1 MLTADSALR
10 MLQQM
15 RKSLLI
21 FACGFVAGIITVWGL
36 GRVRDLFGL
45 QMSDAPVE
53 TAQGHPPL
61 PSPPERPPRS
71 DSPASVPVPTDQGP
85 PELPLQANSSNI
97 TDMAQTLLIQHLHPR
112 LQTALKQYATL
123 DDKDDRSGLA
133 DDVANLV
140 NDDVP
145 VRDAVEA
152 LGVMFHQERSIEVKI
167 NILNNL
173 LNLDDPSS
181 YQLIVQG
188 ADPNQPQEVRK
199 AAVAVL
205 GDYDDTWAVPT
216 LQQLLSDGDAEIRQ
230 AAQEALAQK
239 TEPTPTASPFPMVR

>member
-1 MLTADSALR
+1 
-10 MLQQM
+10 M
-15 RKSLLI
+15 RRGLI
-21 FACGFVAGIITVWGL
+21 IFVCGFVAGIITLVFL
-36 GRVRDLFGL
+36 GVVR
-45 QMSDAPVE
+45 PVSSSR
-53 TAQGHPPL
+53 TGDSPAVIAQTHPPL
-61 PSPPERPPRS
+61 PSSSERLPRS
-71 DSPASVPVPTDQGP
+71 ELSTKAPGPVDQGP
-85 PELPLQANSSNI
+85 PELPLQANATNV
-97 TDMAQTLLIQHLHPR
+97 TDVAQTITIQHLHPK

-145 VRDAVEA
+145 VRDVVEA
-152 LGVMFHQERSIEVKI
+152 LGVMFHQERSIEVRI

-199 AAVAVL
+199 AAISVL

-239 TEPTPTASPFPMVR
+239 TEPTTSPFPMVR

>member
-1 MLTADSALR
+1 
-10 MLQQM
+10 M
-15 RKSLLI
+15 RKGLI
-21 FACGFVAGIITVWGL
+21 IFICGFVAGAIVVWSIAKVHGVSGNSSTPTPAL
-36 GRVRDLFGL
+36 SPAEL
-45 QMSDAPVE
+45 
-53 TAQGHPPL
+53 AQSHPPL
-61 PSPPERPPRS
+61 PSRQEGEQKSDRPGSAP
-71 DSPASVPVPTDQGP
+71 VPVDQGP
-85 PELPLQANSSNI
+85 PTMPLQANATNV
-97 TDMAQTLLIQHLHPR
+97 TDVAQTIIIQHLHPK
-112 LQTALKQYATL
+112 LQTALKQYTTL

-140 NDDVP
+140 DDDVP
-145 VRDAVEA
+145 VREVVEA
-152 LGVMFHQERSIEVKI
+152 LGVMFHQERSVEVRI

-199 AAVAVL
+199 AAISVL
-205 GDYDDTWAVPT
+205 GDYGDSWAVPT

-239 TEPTPTASPFPMVR
+239 TDATAGPFPMVH

>member
-1 MLTADSALR
+1 MQSAPPTNT
-10 MLQQM
+10 
-15 RKSLLI
+15 
-21 FACGFVAGIITVWGL
+21 TV
-36 GRVRDLFGL
+36 
-45 QMSDAPVE
+45 SA
-53 TAQGHPPL
+53 
-61 PSPPERPPRS
+61 
-71 DSPASVPVPTDQGP
+71 DQGP
-85 PELPLQANSSNI
+85 PDLALQGNATNV
-97 TDMAQTLLIQHLHPR
+97 TDVAQTITIQHLHPK
-112 LQTALKQYATL
+112 LQTALKQYSSL

-145 VRDAVEA
+145 VREVVEA
-152 LGVMFHQERSIEVKI
+152 LGVMFHQERSIEVRI

-199 AAVAVL
+199 AAIAVL

-230 AAQEALAQK
+230 AAQDALAQK
-239 TEPTPTASPFPMVR
+239 ASPPASVFPMGH

>member
-1 MLTADSALR
+1 
-10 MLQQM
+10 M
-15 RKSLLI
+15 RRSLIL
-21 FACGFVAGIITVWGL
+21 FACGFVAGVITALFL
-36 GRVRDLFGL
+36 GVVR
-45 QMSDAPVE
+45 PVSSSR
-53 TAQGHPPL
+53 TG
-61 PSPPERPPRS
+61 
-71 DSPASVPVPTDQGP
+71 DSPAVIGQTHPPPPSSPERLPRSELPTNAPLPADQGP
-85 PELPLQANSSNI
+85 PELPLQANATNVTDVAETI
-97 TDMAQTLLIQHLHPR
+97 TIQHLHPK
-112 LQTALKQYATL
+112 LQAALKQYATL

-140 NDDVP
+140 DDDVP

-152 LGVMFHQERSIEVKI
+152 LGVMFHQERSVEVRI

-199 AAVAVL
+199 AAVSVL

-216 LQQLLSDGDAEIRQ
+216 LQQLLSDGDPEIRQ
-230 AAQEALAQK
+230 AAQEALAGK
-239 TEPTPTASPFPMVR
+239 TDRTPIMKLLTP